1 MSSGILFS
9 LKQILGWIYIFI
21 PEQYLDTYKYF
32 QHWKTETQR
41 LSFDFKQ
48 CDNLFIDVSP
58 EVCLKRIKRRG
69 RNVELAIYK
78 FILSSKFVL

>member
-1 MSSGILFS
+1 MNSEILFS

-41 LSFDFKQ
+41 LLFDFKQ

-58 EVCLKRIKRRG
+58 EVCLKRIKG
-69 RNVELAIYK
+69 VVEM
-78 FILSSKFVL
+78 